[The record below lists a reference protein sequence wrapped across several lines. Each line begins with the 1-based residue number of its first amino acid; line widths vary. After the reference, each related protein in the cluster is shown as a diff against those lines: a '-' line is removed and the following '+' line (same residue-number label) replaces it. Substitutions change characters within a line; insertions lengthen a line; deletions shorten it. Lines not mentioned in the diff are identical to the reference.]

1 MVLTFLNL
9 VSVSGILVGV
19 VEGINRGYIAE
30 YTGDVFVSNYTD
42 KEFIEHSQSLI
53 KTIESLPEVKS
64 YSARYKES
72 GTMEA
77 SFKEKISQTDVPNLV
92 GTTFVGIDPANEGQT
107 TRLPS
112 LLLAGEFLEP
122 GDTDSIVVGAD
133 LLEKY
138 SRFVG
143 AGGDFLFFLKNADL
157 GSEVRININGVER
170 NVTIKGIIQSKVDQV
185 TMRVYI
191 NDTELRKIIGRND
204 LNVDEIAIRLNDPN
218 DADRVKS
225 ILAATGAS
233 EFGFIQTAK
242 ESQPQFVQDITNTFN
257 LLGSVIGSIGLVVA
271 SITIFIVIFINAI
284 SRRKYIGILKGIG
297 IDGSA
302 IEISYIF
309 QSLVYAAAGTLVG
322 LILVYAVLVPYFG
335 KNPISL
341 PFSDGV
347 FVAPI
352 GQTILRVLLLFVTTL
367 IAGYVP
373 AKIIIRKNTLD
384 SILGR

>member
-1 MVLTFLNL
+1 
-9 VSVSGILVGV
+9 
-19 VEGINRGYIAE
+19 
-30 YTGDVFVSNYTD
+30 
-42 KEFIEHSQSLI
+42 
-53 KTIESLPEVKS
+53 
-64 YSARYKES
+64 
-72 GTMEA
+72 
-77 SFKEKISQTDVPNLV
+77 
-92 GTTFVGIDPANEGQT
+92 
-107 TRLPS
+107 
-112 LLLAGEFLEP
+112 
-122 GDTDSIVVGAD
+122 
-133 LLEKY
+133 
-138 SRFVG
+138 
-143 AGGDFLFFLKNADL
+143 
-157 GSEVRININGVER
+157 
-170 NVTIKGIIQSKVDQV
+170 
-185 TMRVYI
+185 
-191 NDTELRKIIGRND
+191 
-204 LNVDEIAIRLNDPN
+204 
-218 DADRVKS
+218 
-225 ILAATGAS
+225 LAATGAS

>member
-1 MVLTFLNL
+1 
-9 VSVSGILVGV
+9 
-19 VEGINRGYIAE
+19 
-30 YTGDVFVSNYTD
+30 
-42 KEFIEHSQSLI
+42 
-53 KTIESLPEVKS
+53 
-64 YSARYKES
+64 
-72 GTMEA
+72 
-77 SFKEKISQTDVPNLV
+77 
-92 GTTFVGIDPANEGQT
+92 
-107 TRLPS
+107 
-112 LLLAGEFLEP
+112 
-122 GDTDSIVVGAD
+122 
-133 LLEKY
+133 
-138 SRFVG
+138 
-143 AGGDFLFFLKNADL
+143 
-157 GSEVRININGVER
+157 
-170 NVTIKGIIQSKVDQV
+170 
-185 TMRVYI
+185 MRVYI